1 MHEIRTEKG
10 DENTMITAAQLLGE
24 IEQQVRLAKQT
35 QDEAA
40 RREAIYAVR
49 TLCNVMLN
57 DERPSTTSIPQAMQ
71 MSSVH
76 ATPITSLNEQPLQEA
91 DANGESLFDF

>member
-1 MHEIRTEKG
+1 
-10 DENTMITAAQLLGE
+10 MITVTQLLSE

-40 RREAIYAVR
+40 QREAIYAVR

-57 DERPSTTSIPQAMQ
+57 DEIPSTPSIPQAMQ

>member
-1 MHEIRTEKG
+1 
-10 DENTMITAAQLLGE
+10 MITAAQMLGE
-24 IEQQVRLAKQT
+24 MERQVRLAKQT

-49 TLCNVMLN
+49 TLCNLMLG
-57 DERPSTTSIPQAMQ
+57 DERPSVPSIPQAIQ
-71 MSSVH
+71 TSTVH
-76 ATPITSLNEQPLQEA
+76 ATPITSLNEQPLREE

>member
-1 MHEIRTEKG
+1 
-10 DENTMITAAQLLGE
+10 MITVTQLLSE

-40 RREAIYAVR
+40 QREAIYAVR

-57 DERPSTTSIPQAMQ
+57 DERPSTPSIPQAMQ

>member
-1 MHEIRTEKG
+1 
-10 DENTMITAAQLLGE
+10 MITVTQLLGE

-40 RREAIYAVR
+40 QREAIYAVR